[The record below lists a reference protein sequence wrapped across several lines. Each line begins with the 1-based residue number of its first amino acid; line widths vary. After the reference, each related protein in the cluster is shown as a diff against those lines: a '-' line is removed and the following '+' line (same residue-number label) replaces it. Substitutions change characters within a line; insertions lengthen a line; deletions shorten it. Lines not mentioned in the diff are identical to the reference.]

1 MKPEQRQQ
9 EIIEYLRKN
18 GKSSVNVLI
27 ERFQATGTTI
37 RKDLTALEQRN
48 EVIRTYGG
56 VMLVHEEDDQP
67 LDCKT
72 HINAEKKQQIA
83 RVAAELIQDGD
94 SIILDAGSTVLQL
107 VPYLE
112 KFNNITVMTNSLHIT
127 NALIELN
134 NDQTILM
141 PGGTFRKKSASFHGS
156 LAESAFKL
164 FSFDKLF
171 IGADGIDLNIGM
183 TTFNEVHN
191 VSKAMCNAA
200 KKIIVMVD
208 SSKFGRKS
216 PNIVCSLE
224 KIDTIITD
232 QGIPSESLI
241 DLREKGINVI
251 ISGESNG

>member
-27 ERFQATGTTI
+27 EHFQATGTTI